1 MYRWMDRACARMG
14 ANLKKR
20 PGMRLIW
27 SHMES
32 QRVYVG
38 DILTPLP
45 PFLYLK
51 YLGIN
56 SLYAD
61 GASQSSWVC

>member
-1 MYRWMDRACARMG
+1 MDRACARME
-14 ANLKKR
+14 ANLKEIR
-20 PGMRLIW
+20 NEVD
-27 SHMES
+27 MES
-32 QRVYVG
+32 RGKLESVCWGYL
-38 DILTPLP
+38 DALA

-61 GASQSSWVC
+61 GTSQSS